1 MFRVLMRVFTSAPCF
16 GLIGLLIMV
25 PLSLGIFAACR
36 HLLAGMD
43 VEHVAEILE
52 GLGVILIGW
61 GVAIEERP
69 TLRRM
74 AHLIGLSDEQRQM
87 AIDNVCHSSG
97 IGLLILGLF
106 AEICVESVRLPNDV
120 MPTEIFDPLICWL
133 AVCFLTA
140 GAVVLLHHLV
150 RLAATAWFGHRPQAH
165 HAD

>member
-1 MFRVLMRVFTSAPCF
+1 MLMRVFTSVPCF

-25 PLSLGIFAACR
+25 PLSLGIYAACR
-36 HLLAGMD
+36 DLVAGKD

-61 GVAIEERP
+61 GVAIEERH
-69 TLRRM
+69 TLREM
-74 AHLIGLSDEQRQM
+74 AHLIGLPDEQRQT
-87 AIDNVCHSSG
+87 AIDDVCHSSG

-120 MPTEIFDPLICWL
+120 MPTEGVDPLICWL

-140 GAVVLLHHLV
+140 GALTLLHHLV
-150 RLAATAWFGHRPQAH
+150 VLVAAAWFGYRAEGR